1 MLLLFICMITLV
13 CIFLLLKII
22 RNKKVSI
29 KNNKFLII
37 FSSIVVLIIIVLGII
52 GFFQH
57 LPHNMVSKEERNILE
72 NYILNNYGLQ
82 LKVIESEIVYRGDI
96 GINPGSEYNFVLKNS
111 MGFKYRI
118 NINTFSCNVDLKT
131 ILSENPQLNFIQ
143 ME

>member
-111 MGFKYRI
+111 MGFKYRL

>member
-82 LKVIESEIVYRGDI
+82 LRVIES
-96 GINPGSEYNFVLKNS
+96 
-111 MGFKYRI
+111 
-118 NINTFSCNVDLKT
+118 
-131 ILSENPQLNFIQ
+131 
-143 ME
+143 